1 MIKHFIACFLSD
13 DSQQAISLSNQAQF
27 LLINI
32 TSVDWLARKVDDWT
46 NTYDQMVLQNVID
59 RFRGNL
65 IIESPKPLEEMEW
78 TSVQFGD
85 VRLAV
90 NGPCTRCQMI
100 CIDQSTGEKTT
111 EPLRTIGRE
120 FQGKMRFGVYL
131 GQNEYCDYLNKKN
144 EELIIS
150 CDSKVTV

>member
-1 MIKHFIACFLSD
+1 MFSSLTDVSE
-13 DSQQAISLSNQAQF
+13 QAISLSNQAQF
-27 LLINI
+27 LLINV

-46 NTYDQMVLQNVID
+46 AIYDEMILENAID

-65 IIESPKPLEEMEW
+65 IIETPEALEEMEW
-78 TSVQFGD
+78 KSIRFGAI
-85 VRLAV
+85 RLAV

-120 FQGKMRFGVYL
+120 FQGKMRFGIYL
-131 GQNEYCDYLNKKN
+131 GQETADNDN
-144 EELIIS
+144 EEFIS
-150 CDSKVTV
+150 CDSSIIVEK

>member
-1 MIKHFIACFLSD
+1 MINIIFFFSD

-27 LLINI
+27 LLINV
-32 TSVDWLARKVDDWT
+32 TSVDWLARKVDDWISS
-46 NTYDQMVLQNVID
+46 YDEMVLQNVID

-65 IIESPKPLEEMEW
+65 IIESPEPLEEMEW
-78 TSVQFGD
+78 NSIQFGD
-85 VRLAV
+85 VRLVV

-131 GQNEYCDYLNKKN
+131 GQNEYCDRLNKDK
-144 EELIIS
+144 EQIIS
-150 CDSKVTV
+150 CDSKVIVEN